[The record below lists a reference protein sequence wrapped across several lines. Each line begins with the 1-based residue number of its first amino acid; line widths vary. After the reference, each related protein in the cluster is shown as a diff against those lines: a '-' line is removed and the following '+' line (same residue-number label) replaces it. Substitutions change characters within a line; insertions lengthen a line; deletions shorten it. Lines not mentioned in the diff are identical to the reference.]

1 MVTGACQEEGRRGG
15 WIKGGA
21 GRKKEGREEKRRGI
35 TQDGVLG

>member
-1 MVTGACQEEGRRGG
+1 MVTGACQEEGG